1 LRVVIAGRTERRLR
15 AIAAGIHE
23 AGGTVLTKV
32 TDATQEK
39 DVVALLDK
47 ADAKCAVELVV
58 YNVGNNISAPALD
71 TMSELFERL

>member
-1 LRVVIAGRTERRLR
+1 M
-15 AIAAGIHE
+15 
-23 AGGTVLTKV
+23 